1 MVKAPYSLRAVLL
14 LLLMMAAGTLLI
26 GGAAPL
32 GRLALTLDQPRI
44 AAALLHDPYW
54 KGIALYRLGR
64 FEDAAEIFR
73 DAGRPAFFNRG
84 NALARSGHY
93 PEAVA
98 FYDAVLFY
106 HPEDRDARANRALV
120 DALIERKGEVPLNGT
135 FIPEGARAQEAIDS
149 GRAKAIPT
157 DYSWADK
164 IRYKSTFL
172 SGQSV
177 PASEE
182 WLASLPDDPG
192 RYLKLRIAAEH
203 ERRIRLGAALRPGD
217 DRW

>member
-1 MVKAPYSLRAVLL
+1 MVRLSYSLFVLVLMGLGGML
-14 LLLMMAAGTLLI
+14 LFGGT
-26 GGAAPL
+26 AHF
-32 GRLALTLDQPRI
+32 GRLALAAGQPRI
-44 AAALLHDPYW
+44 AAALLNDPYW
-54 KGIALYRLGR
+54 KGMALYRMGQ
-64 FEDAAEIFR
+64 FEKAAEIFR

-84 NALARSGHY
+84 NALAKSGHY

-106 HPEDRDARANRALV
+106 HPDDQDARANRALV
-120 DALIERKGEVPLNGT
+120 DALIERKGDVPLNGT
-135 FIPEGARAQEAIDS
+135 FIREDAVPQEATDN
-149 GRAKAIPT
+149 GKANAIPT

-203 ERRIRLGAALRPGD
+203 ERRVRLGTSPPPGD
-217 DRW
+217 GQW